1 MNNGHQTDHTAQARL
16 IASFQWLL
24 LTVVLL
30 AFGLWNLAGP
40 PMWWDEGWTLSVA
53 RHWVELDH
61 YGRLRDGE
69 LARGGLEASFTV
81 TVPVGLGMKLFGVG
95 LWQGRLFGVFCA
107 VGVIL
112 LLAALADRLFDRQVA
127 WATVFAALLLTMH
140 PQIHPLLQGRQV
152 LAEMPMLLYLLASYL
167 ALWWALRGH
176 WLALLPAMLGLGLA
190 WISKGQTAPFLL
202 ASLGTTL
209 VAALLWRQWRI
220 AGMVGLAILGGYGTT
235 RLLGLLSGWLPV
247 DPALPLDPVEGLLDV
262 IALVT
267 GSRNRF
273 YALQQLLSFGIPT
286 LLALGWGLWNV
297 WHRRNL
303 ALSSDDDV
311 QPDHRGEARPAT
323 LTRCNQANWYIQ
335 LALLA
340 FIGSWL
346 GWFLLFSV
354 GVPRYMAPPI
364 VVGSIFVGA
373 LLGDL
378 TGGFALSA
386 SLKRLTD
393 LLTLRQIN
401 RLGMGALLALLIVTT
416 GLSLTSLAFV
426 RYYGEEDQAAF
437 RVAALLNAEPPGTR
451 IETYESELHFLL
463 NQPYTFPPDQLHVE
477 LNRRSLLGE
486 EVVIDY
492 DPLKNDPD
500 YLVVG
505 RFARENRLYEPVI
518 ERGAFR
524 LILEDSRYE
533 VFERIRP

>member
-1 MNNGHQTDHTAQARL
+1 
-16 IASFQWLL
+16 
-24 LTVVLL
+24 
-30 AFGLWNLAGP
+30 
-40 PMWWDEGWTLSVA
+40 MWWDEEWTLSVA

-69 LARGGLEASFTV
+69 LARGGLEASFVV
-81 TVPVGLGMKLFGVG
+81 TVPVGLSMKLFGVG

-112 LLAALADRLFDRQVA
+112 LLAALADRLFGRQVA

-152 LAEMPMLLYLLASYL
+152 LAEMPMLLYLLAGYL

-209 VAALLWRQWRI
+209 VAALLWRQWRV
-220 AGMVGLAILGGYGTT
+220 AGMVGLAMLGSYGTT

-247 DPALPLDPVEGLLDV
+247 DPALPLDPVEGLLGV
-262 IALVT
+262 IALVLNPF
-267 GSRNRF
+267 NRQF
-273 YALQQLLSFGIPT
+273 ALTVLLVLGLPT
-286 LLALGWGLWNV
+286 LVALGWGLRSLWQQRGMAAGGKERDTYGTLEADQQAT
-297 WHRRNL
+297 HDNL
-303 ALSSDDDV
+303 A
-311 QPDHRGEARPAT
+311 R
-323 LTRCNQANWYIQ
+323 WYMR

-346 GWFLLFSV
+346 GWFVLLSV
-354 GVPRYMAPPI
+354 GVPRYIAPP
-364 VVGSIFVGA
+364 VVIGSIFVA
-373 LLGDL
+373 TMLRDF
-378 TGGFALSA
+378 TANFALGQSMR
-386 SLKRLTD
+386 RLTD
-393 LLTLRQIN
+393 LVTLRSPSWQ
-401 RLGMGALLALLIVTT
+401 GVGALVAIIMTTTALALTIQ
-416 GLSLTSLAFV
+416 AMV
-426 RYYGEEDQAAF
+426 RYYPGEDQAAF

-524 LILEDSRYE
+524 LILEDSQYK

>member
-1 MNNGHQTDHTAQARL
+1 ML
-16 IASFQWLL
+16 SSFQWLL

-30 AFGLWNLAGP
+30 AFGLWNLDGP

-69 LARGGLEASFTV
+69 LARGGLEASFVV
-81 TVPVGLGMKLFGVG
+81 TVPVGVSMKLFGVG
-95 LWQGRLFGVFCA
+95 LWQGRLFGVLCA

-112 LLAALADRLFDRQVA
+112 LLAALGDRLFDRQIA
-127 WATVFAALLLTMH
+127 WTTVFAALLLTMQI
-140 PQIHPLLQGRQV
+140 QIHPLLQGRQV
-152 LAEMPMLLYLLASYL
+152 LAEMPMMFALLAGYL
-167 ALWWALRGH
+167 ALWWALRGQ
-176 WLALLPAMLGLGLA
+176 WLALLPAMLGLGFA

-209 VAALLWRQWRI
+209 GAALLWRQWRV
-220 AGMVGLAILGGYGTT
+220 AGMVGLAMLGAYGTT

-247 DPALPLDPVEGLLDV
+247 DPALPLDPVEGLLGV
-262 IALVT
+262 VALVLNPF
-267 GSRNRF
+267 NRQF
-273 YALQQLLSFGIPT
+273 ALIILFVLGLPT
-286 LLALGWGLWNV
+286 LVALGWGLRSLWQQRAMATGGKEIDAYGLV
-297 WHRRNL
+297 EEGQHIKRDNL
-303 ALSSDDDV
+303 A
-311 QPDHRGEARPAT
+311 R
-323 LTRCNQANWYIQ
+323 WYMR

-346 GWFLLFSV
+346 GWFVLLSV
-354 GVPRYMAPPI
+354 GVPRYIAPP
-364 VVGSIFVGA
+364 VVIGSIFVA
-373 LLGDL
+373 TMLRDF
-378 TGGFALSA
+378 TANFALGQSMR
-386 SLKRLTD
+386 RLTD
-393 LLTLRQIN
+393 LLTLRSPSWQ
-401 RLGMGALLALLIVTT
+401 GAGALVAIIMTTTALALTIQTLVNHY
-416 GLSLTSLAFV
+416 SS
-426 RYYGEEDQAAF
+426 EDRAAF

-486 EVVIDY
+486 EVGIDY

-518 ERGAFR
+518 ETGAFR
-524 LILEDSRYE
+524 LILEDSQYK
-533 VFERIRP
+533 VFERVRP